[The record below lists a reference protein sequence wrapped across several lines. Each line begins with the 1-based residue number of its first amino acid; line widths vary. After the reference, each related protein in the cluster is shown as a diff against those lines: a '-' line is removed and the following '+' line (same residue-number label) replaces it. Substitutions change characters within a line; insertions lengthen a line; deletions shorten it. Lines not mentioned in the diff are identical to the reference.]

1 MYLIRYVRWCTTWG
15 CFVENSYGILLQS
28 LFIGLLRL
36 KNVIFFQVQSRS
48 RSVVELQVSGVR
60 LSFTK
65 RPYDTSLTLSVH
77 GLLLVDALQ
86 TFGPD
91 FELLVASH
99 KHVGFVL
106 LPVKSMWCVYLSTS
120 IKGLTYC

>member
-1 MYLIRYVRWCTTWG
+1 MYGGVSHGVVLLKIVMVFYSNLYLLVFCG
-15 CFVENSYGILLQS
+15 KKCDIL
-28 LFIGLLRL
+28 
-36 KNVIFFQVQSRS
+36 FFQVQSRS

-106 LPVKSMWCVYLSTS
+106 LPVKSMWCVYLSIR

>member
-15 CFVENSYGILLQS
+15 CFVENIYVILLHS

-106 LPVKSMWCVYLSTS
+106 LPVKSMWCVYLSIS

>member
-1 MYLIRYVRWCTTWG
+1 MVFYSNNYL
-15 CFVENSYGILLQS
+15 L
-28 LFIGLLRL
+28 
-36 KNVIFFQVQSRS
+36 IFFGKQICDLLFCQVQSRS

-106 LPVKSMWCVYLSTS
+106 LPVKSIWCVYLS
-120 IKGLTYC
+120 KRNPFAYC